1 MLWFCNSRIMV
12 PFHAMHD
19 TLCQYFPFPVFHSFH
34 IPSHISCLLEMN
46 TICSRTS
53 WLLTL
58 LGALHTSPSGA
69 AAPAALAR
77 LQPRGSGGLWRARG
91 RWPRCGR
98 GGSGPPTSC
107 ERGRAEPSQQR
118 QGRAERGRAEPS
130 GAESNPAGLSRA
142 QRGRAEPRHHAGH
155 GEELPAEHGGGMALP
170 PAAQGREGLCR
181 AGLRWGAARESGGR
195 PWAARSSWQ
204 RLHPHLL
211 PQDQVSY
218 EERTYEGGK
227 FAAVELVGKPFDE
240 ASKEGAVK
248 LLKYVGGS
256 NDKGE
261 DVACPA
267 GLGGCWWLRLGESRM
282 DWGNGTAGPSGL
294 WPLARGIFDG
304 DGPSLVKLNL
314 QQAKSCPA
322 NSFHES
328 AYNPSLF
335 QDEISKI
342 ICLNRNELP

>member
-1 MLWFCNSRIMV
+1 MILQLQDHGALPRYAWHTLPILPFSCISFLSYPLSYFLSPRDEYHLFPHFMTPHTSRC
-12 PFHAMHD
+12 PPHFTLRGRRSRRPRTAPAPRLRRPLARPGAMAA
-19 TLCQYFPFPVFHSFH
+19 LRAGRLR
-34 IPSHISCLLEMN
+34 PSHLL
-46 TICSRTS
+46 RA
-53 WLLTL
+53 
-58 LGALHTSPSGA
+58 GPS
-69 AAPAALAR
+69 
-77 LQPRGSGGLWRARG
+77 
-91 RWPRCGR
+91 
-98 GGSGPPTSC
+98 
-107 ERGRAEPSQQR
+107 RAEP
-118 QGRAERGRAEPS
+118 AEAGPSWEGPSRAEPI

-195 PWAARSSWQ
+195 PRAARSSWQ

-261 DVACPA
+261 RMLPAPRGLAGVGGWGLVRAGWMEAMALRARLACGP
-267 GLGGCWWLRLGESRM
+267 WHGESLMGMAPR
-282 DWGNGTAGPSGL
+282 W
-294 WPLARGIFDG
+294 
-304 DGPSLVKLNL
+304 
-314 QQAKSCPA
+314 
-322 NSFHES
+322 
-328 AYNPSLF
+328 
-335 QDEISKI
+335 
-342 ICLNRNELP
+342 